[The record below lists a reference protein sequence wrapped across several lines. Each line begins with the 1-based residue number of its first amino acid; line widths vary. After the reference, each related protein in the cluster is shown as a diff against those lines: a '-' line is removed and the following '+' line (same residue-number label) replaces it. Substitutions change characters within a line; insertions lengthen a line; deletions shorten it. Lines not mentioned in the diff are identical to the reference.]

1 MKHPHNHT
9 PQSSSLTHSKLTAGI
24 GSRPSPLTHP
34 WWIYRANQMK
44 ISNNHGVEVLAQIDP
59 FPDEPP
65 SDSEDWL

>member
-9 PQSSSLTHSKLTAGI
+9 PQSSSSTLSTVTAGI
-24 GSRPSPLTHP
+24 TSQSSPRTHP

-44 ISNNHGVEVLAQIDP
+44 IRNNYGGELLTQIDS

-65 SDSEDWL
+65 TDSEGWR

>member
-9 PQSSSLTHSKLTAGI
+9 PQGSSPTQSKATAGI
-24 GSRPSPLTHP
+24 GSKPCPLTHP

-44 ISNNHGVEVLAQIDP
+44 ISNNHGSQLLAHIDP

-65 SDSEDWL
+65 SDPEDWR